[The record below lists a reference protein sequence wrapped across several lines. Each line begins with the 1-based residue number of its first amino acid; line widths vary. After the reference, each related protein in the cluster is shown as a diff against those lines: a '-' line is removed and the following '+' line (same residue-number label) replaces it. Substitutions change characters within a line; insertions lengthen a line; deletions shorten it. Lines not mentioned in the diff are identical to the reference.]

1 MSLYGL
7 RELSEEGMMTI
18 DESDELRDELRGNE
32 ILNNYSSISNEEV
45 SVE

>member
-1 MSLYGL
+1 M

-32 ILNNYSSISNEEV
+32 IHSSISNEEV

>member
-1 MSLYGL
+1 MREL

-18 DESDELRDELRGNE
+18 ELRDELRGNE